1 VSAQDWRPTATRA
14 ALLARAELLARTR
27 AFFAARAVLEVQT
40 PALVGAAT
48 SDPQI
53 QSFDV
58 RGPDGEPRG
67 YLHSSPEYA
76 MKRLLAAGSGDIFQL
91 CPVYRAGERSR
102 LHNPEFTLL
111 EWYRLG
117 FGLTELMQETAQLA
131 QLLLDEGAGR
141 PIQLIRYSE
150 AFQRYLGL
158 EPLEAS
164 LAELAQSAREHGLAA
179 SSLATS
185 TRDDL
190 LDFLVAT
197 QIGPQLGRGSLCCLH
212 HYPASQAALAQLDAT
227 DARTALRFELYA
239 EGVELANGYVELA
252 DAREQQRRF
261 AADRLERQRRGL
273 APHGGDARLVAA
285 LEAGLPPCAGVAL
298 GFDRLLMLR
307 MNAESIDEVL
317 ALPAERA

>member
-1 VSAQDWRPTATRA
+1 MPPQ
-14 ALLARAELLARTR
+14 ALL
-27 AFFAARAVLEVQT
+27 
-40 PALVGAAT
+40 
-48 SDPQI
+48 
-53 QSFDV
+53 
-58 RGPDGEPRG
+58 
-67 YLHSSPEYA
+67 
-76 MKRLLAAGSGDIFQL
+76 
-91 CPVYRAGERSR
+91 
-102 LHNPEFTLL
+102 
-111 EWYRLG
+111 
-117 FGLTELMQETAQLA
+117 
-131 QLLLDEGAGR
+131 
-141 PIQLIRYSE
+141 
-150 AFQRYLGL
+150 
-158 EPLEAS
+158 
-164 LAELAQSAREHGLAA
+164 
-179 SSLATS
+179 TS